1 MKYIGILI
9 MAASLIAAGFTA
21 ANGLKD
27 RMELL
32 FLFHRMILNMK
43 GQILYSNDTLPQ
55 AMKKI
60 GEDYAKD
67 RTGISKEIPDFF
79 LRIVS
84 RLEKEPG
91 NSLPGIWKAET
102 ERISEKLPLAE
113 ADKNSLLA
121 LGENL
126 GCADRETQERTF
138 LFYLKQTEDAMEG
151 LKRDMERKGRL
162 YRCLGMSAGLLLM
175 IVLA

>member
-67 RTGISKEIPDFF
+67 RTGISKEIPEG
-79 LRIVS
+79 LM
-84 RLEKEPG
+84 
-91 NSLPGIWKAET
+91 
-102 ERISEKLPLAE
+102 LPL
-113 ADKNSLLA
+113 SIL
-121 LGENL
+121 
-126 GCADRETQERTF
+126 
-138 LFYLKQTEDAMEG
+138 
-151 LKRDMERKGRL
+151 
-162 YRCLGMSAGLLLM
+162 SASATAV
-175 IVLA
+175 ICP

>member
-1 MKYIGILI
+1 M
-9 MAASLIAAGFTA
+9 
-21 ANGLKD
+21 
-27 RMELL
+27 
-32 FLFHRMILNMK
+32 
-43 GQILYSNDTLPQ
+43 
-55 AMKKI
+55 
-60 GEDYAKD
+60 
-67 RTGISKEIPDFF
+67 
-79 LRIVS
+79 S

-113 ADKNSLLA
+113 ADKNALLA